1 MRKLP
6 PYGPRLFLLCWTGW
20 DHTGGVVGL
29 HGSRLRADDS
39 DGNVSIVNTGGE
51 RWHEQREAAQEEEGR
66 RRKKGQLVPR
76 LVLVKDD

>member
-6 PYGPRLFLLCWTGW
+6 PYGPRLFLLCWTGF
-20 DHTGGVVGL
+20 VVGL

>member
-39 DGNVSIVNTGGE
+39 DGNVSIVNRGERDGMNNERQPKRRKGGE
-51 RWHEQREAAQEEEGR
+51 GR
-66 RRKKGQLVPR
+66 
-76 LVLVKDD
+76 KDSWYQDWC